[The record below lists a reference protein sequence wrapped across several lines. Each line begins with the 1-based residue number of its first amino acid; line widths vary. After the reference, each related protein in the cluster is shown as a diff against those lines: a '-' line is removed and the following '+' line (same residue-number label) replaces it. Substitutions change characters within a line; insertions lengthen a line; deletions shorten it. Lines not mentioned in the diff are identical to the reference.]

1 MMGAG
6 YGRKRILAVDDAAF
20 TLSRITDAL
29 GKHYEMVTVNSG
41 TRALKY
47 LSKNKPDL
55 ILLDIRMPVKDGFEI
70 LREIRNMEDRA
81 DIPIIML
88 TAMEDRQSVMK
99 GIELGICDYVL
110 KPFAPD
116 DLLERVQRIL
126 KPPKTSVSGYG
137 GESGQGGVHGQAGGE
152 HSGESGP
159 ADGGKSD
166 PADVIGS
173 GQGPAAGG

>member
-29 GKHYEMVTVNSG
+29 GKHYEMITVNSG

-47 LSKNKPDL
+47 LDKNKPDL

-81 DIPIIML
+81 DIPVIML
-88 TAMEDRQSVMK
+88 TALEDRQTVMK
-99 GIELGICDYVL
+99 GIELGVCDYVL
-110 KPFAPD
+110 KPFVAD
-116 DLLERVQRIL
+116 DLLERVRRIL
-126 KPPKTSVSGYG
+126 KSRECGK
-137 GESGQGGVHGQAGGE
+137 EAEKEAEKEADHG
-152 HSGESGP
+152 
-159 ADGGKSD
+159 
-166 PADVIGS
+166 
-173 GQGPAAGG
+173 